1 MHLVTIKGLNL
12 FVSLTFQVPE
22 SEQELFTNSFLY
34 GSNILSNTEIKA
46 EETEKKPEVYTKI
59 SCKDFNIP

>member
-1 MHLVTIKGLNL
+1 MHLVTIMGLNL

-34 GSNILSNTEIKA
+34 GSKIRNNTEIK
-46 EETEKKPEVYTKI
+46 ELLQWTTEVYTKI
-59 SCKDFNIP
+59 SCKDINLA